1 MIYLFNS
8 SVFLML
14 LDVST
19 YLKDLFTVSFIVKD
33 NEKNKWGNECDTLA
47 KINPIRTA

>member
-1 MIYLFNS
+1 
-8 SVFLML
+8 ML

-33 NEKNKWGNECDTLA
+33 NEKNKWENECDKVA